1 MKRFIPFADW
11 WNTEVVCLT
20 AGLRMT
26 RKGLVLAV
34 ANQDG
39 GAHVAAT
46 LRPDYATIKSGAG
59 LIATFQPAGGDSV
72 EIPLESH
79 SVATLR
85 QIGYEVLHSPDVAA
99 LVN

>member
-11 WNTEVVCLT
+11 WEREVVCLT
-20 AGLRMT
+20 AGVRMT
-26 RKGLVLAV
+26 RKSLVLAV

-39 GAHVAAT
+39 GAHVDAM
-46 LRPDYATIKSGAG
+46 LEPDYATIKVGAG
-59 LIATFQPAGGDSV
+59 LVATFQPAGGDPV

-85 QIGYEVLHSPDVAA
+85 QIGYEVLHSPDLLA
-99 LVN
+99 LRN